1 MSNINNPKF
10 AVAAAHFALS
20 VAASR
25 AHSAMTAEA
34 GKLYG
39 WQGALI
45 SGCVRDHW
53 PETVKDALRML
64 AREVSTQT
72 DLGFAA
78 KPSRV
83 RISTMRELGRDIAT
97 RDGSGYYGFSARLAN

>member
-1 MSNINNPKF
+1 MSNMNNPKF

-25 AHSAMTAEA
+25 AHSAM
-34 GKLYG
+34 
-39 WQGALI
+39 
-45 SGCVRDHW
+45 
-53 PETVKDALRML
+53 KDALRML